1 MVGYVKIR
9 MFECFE
15 EPYQLVYTNLQKYK
29 TLLKSHHVRDKAWLW
44 ENAVFLVDFQHPIN
58 DDYFRVA

>member
-29 TLLKSHHVRDKAWLW
+29 TLLKSHHVRDKACL
-44 ENAVFLVDFQHPIN
+44 
-58 DDYFRVA
+58 